1 MNVREMANEDL
12 KFIMENTGEA
22 GSAFVLIDP
31 NGNEYNVVGVVGDIG
46 LSISPETGERIRSR
60 SIVCSCR
67 IKTLSAL
74 TAGMPGRGWK
84 ARISDL
90 DGNTVNAFVQGNDPD
105 RTLGIYNLVIGLD
118 FTDETPVVVDTGDD
132 EENGNE

>member
-1 MNVREMANEDL
+1 MNLREQAESDL
-12 KFIMENTGEA
+12 GWILENTGEA
-22 GSAFVLIDP
+22 GSPFVLINPD
-31 NGNEYNVVGVVGDIG
+31 GAEYNVVGMVGDIG

-74 TAGMPGRGWK
+74 GAGQPGRGWK
-84 ARISDL
+84 ARFTDL
-90 DGNTVNAFVQGNDPD
+90 EGNTVNAFVQGNDPD

-118 FTDETPVVVDTGDD
+118 LEDE
-132 EENGNE
+132 NERRTSVNS